1 MPKHGS
7 LKAWESG
14 RRGQAIVE
22 RSVHGAK
29 ASGTTKHA
37 VDGSYKGKPL
47 EVKAA
52 RTRVKGSTGTRPG
65 RFSFERTQHD
75 QLVRRGGTYALVQL
89 DAGRRS
95 RIRLLP
101 ARALPDPGTKRW
113 GISYRKLV
121 KRGTALAGRARRILR
136 GL

>member
-14 RRGQAIVE
+14 RRGQAAVE
-22 RSVHGAK
+22 LSVPGAK
-29 ASGTTKHA
+29 APGTTKHP

-52 RTRVKGSTGTRPG
+52 RTRVKGSAGTRPG
-65 RFSFERTQHD
+65 RFSFERKQHD
-75 QLVRRGGTYALVQL
+75 QLVRKDGTYALVQL

-95 RIRLLP
+95 RIQLLP
-101 ARALPDPGTKRW
+101 ARDLPDPGTRRW
-113 GISYRKLV
+113 GISYRKLLQ
-121 KRGTALAGRARRILR
+121 RGKTLAGRARRILR